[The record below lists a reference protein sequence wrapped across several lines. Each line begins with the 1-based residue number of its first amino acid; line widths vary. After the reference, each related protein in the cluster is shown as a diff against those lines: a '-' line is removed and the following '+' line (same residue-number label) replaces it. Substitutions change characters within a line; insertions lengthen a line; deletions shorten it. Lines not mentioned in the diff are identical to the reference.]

1 MNQAILKI
9 LDEMIENLDEL
20 GKWYSKKDLTWV
32 YVHQRLD
39 VRRTTLEEVKHKISS
54 LPLDTQWIDTLQRYN
69 TAKPTDFIDTTPIIN
84 ESESWEYVKYSDLV
98 ELLNR

>member
-54 LPLDTQWIDTLQRYN
+54 LPSDTQ
-69 TAKPTDFIDTTPIIN
+69 
-84 ESESWEYVKYSDLV
+84 
-98 ELLNR
+98 